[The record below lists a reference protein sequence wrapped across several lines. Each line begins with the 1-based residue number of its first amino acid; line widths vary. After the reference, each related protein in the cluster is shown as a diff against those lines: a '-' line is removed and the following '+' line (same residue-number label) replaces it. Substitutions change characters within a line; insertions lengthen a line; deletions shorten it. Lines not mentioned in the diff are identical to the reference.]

1 MQHKDVP
8 SMPIKQKP
16 TGAKTILLIPAGE
29 QCCYEVAGP
38 RARKVSLWGEVDEQW
53 GECRTHPTHTRLD

>member
-16 TGAKTILLIPAGE
+16 TGAKTIVLIPAGE

-38 RARKVSLWGEVDEQW
+38 RARKVSSGASVALTLLIRGWIEVVV
-53 GECRTHPTHTRLD
+53 